1 MRSALLAVA
10 LAVALAG
17 CGAYGAVGRAQN
29 ALNDAKAAGA
39 EVKAP
44 YEYYSAQVYLDLAVH
59 ERDEMDLRQ
68 ARAWA
73 RQSADFSAR
82 ALEKAGGGAR

>member
-1 MRSALLAVA
+1 MRRALLAASLV
-10 LAVALAG
+10 VALAG
-17 CGAYGAVGRAQN
+17 CGAYGAIGRAQN
-29 ALNDAKAAGA
+29 ALNDATAAGA

-59 ERDEMDLRQ
+59 EREEVDLRQ

-73 RQSADFSAR
+73 QQSADFSAQ
-82 ALEKAGGGAR
+82 ALEKAKGGAR